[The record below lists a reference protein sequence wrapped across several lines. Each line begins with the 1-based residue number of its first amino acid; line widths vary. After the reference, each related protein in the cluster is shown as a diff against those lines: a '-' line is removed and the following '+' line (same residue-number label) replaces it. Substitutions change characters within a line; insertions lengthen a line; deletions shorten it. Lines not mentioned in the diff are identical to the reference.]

1 MAKKKGNKKKKGKT
15 GNAGGAGNSTKS
27 DRQRMVEQA
36 RRSSMAAQKKKKKEP
51 CGAFWN
57 GVRREM
63 SKVVW
68 PTREELGVYTVVV
81 LVTCAVFTLG
91 FFLLDHGFLALM
103 YKTLGINL
111 ASNIPK

>member
-15 GNAGGAGNSTKS
+15 GNAGGAGNS
-27 DRQRMVEQA
+27 
-36 RRSSMAAQKKKKKEP
+36 SMAAQKKKKKEP
-51 CGAFWN
+51 FGAFWK

>member
-1 MAKKKGNKKKKGKT
+1 
-15 GNAGGAGNSTKS
+15 
-27 DRQRMVEQA
+27 
-36 RRSSMAAQKKKKKEP
+36 
-51 CGAFWN
+51 
-57 GVRREM
+57 M

>member
-15 GNAGGAGNSTKS
+15 GNTASAGNGAKS
-27 DRQRMVEQA
+27 DRQKMVEQA

-51 CGAFWN
+51 RGSFWK

-68 PTREELGVYTVVV
+68 PTREELAVYTVVV
-81 LVTCAVFTLG
+81 LATCAVFTLG
-91 FFLLDHGFLALM
+91 FFLIDYGFLKLM
-103 YKTLGINL
+103 SKTLGIQL
-111 ASNIPK
+111 ANGIK